1 MLNDVSVKSVDAL
14 GTTEHRSNRK
24 NPLARATRGAFN
36 NEPAKDRGPTFQ
48 ETFKTTTLIK
58 CWSAIKCAKR

>member
-14 GTTEHRSNRK
+14 GTTEHRWHIPSNKK

-36 NEPAKDRGPTFQ
+36 NEPAKDIGPTFQ

-58 CWSAIKCAKR
+58 CWSAIK